1 MSSNNEL
8 LHFSLLS
15 GILFTNQ
22 DVPKI
27 IMSIYL
33 LLAEPERS
41 VVSYNY
47 ASYEKDDVISCI
59 AAAEMVMMLKIKFD
73 VRFFRHTSMVD
84 ST

>member
-22 DVPKI
+22 YVPKI